1 MRMASARKAGV
12 EATTQAAAKI
22 PAKIPAKIA
31 AKNRMISTP
40 RSSSTSH
47 RDPRFNHSM
56 RFSPPVCSAKAD
68 TATSRHNP
76 R

>member
-1 MRMASARKAGV
+1 MASARKAGV

-22 PAKIPAKIA
+22 AAKIA
-31 AKNRMISTP
+31 AKNRFMISTP